1 MDNEI
6 FILGIIVPLIS
17 SVVGGCISLLI
28 MRILLKQEKVKS
40 KRERIIYINNDK
52 IKSYK
57 ELFELNKKLKVIG
70 DKIKNNTIPNW
81 INVENYYRDEFIMEF
96 EEVLNNYKFVN
107 GYINDKKINDY
118 AQNVL
123 KLSEVI
129 IVELRDR
136 ENYGTTS
143 EKIESC
149 ADALI
154 ETLNIIE
161 KSILSIVLEL
171 SKEKYKGY

>member
-57 ELFELNKKLKVIG
+57 ELFELNKSLKLLEIKLKIIQFPIG
-70 DKIKNNTIPNW
+70 
-81 INVENYYRDEFIMEF
+81 
-96 EEVLNNYKFVN
+96 
-107 GYINDKKINDY
+107 
-118 AQNVL
+118 
-123 KLSEVI
+123 
-129 IVELRDR
+129 
-136 ENYGTTS
+136 
-143 EKIESC
+143 
-149 ADALI
+149 
-154 ETLNIIE
+154 
-161 KSILSIVLEL
+161 
-171 SKEKYKGY
+171 